1 MSRIFSFF
9 GKFLFLSFFH
19 SSLLSS
25 KICRPFFPIRLP
37 CFLLTSSPWPL
48 TVYCRFSFIHFFPFR
63 ILDLLFVLTFIF
75 SAAVC
80 VLAFFFYLHFSLL
93 LRMICWWNIFLYLWF
108 YAQDPFVCSVVCPL
122 WFRGPCRYCSL
133 CMVVRLS
140 IPNCTGPHVCLYYFV
155 VPVLLLWFL
164 FSFSNRDYF
173 SLLAIGP
180 ATNSVVISVVLCAC
194 ELYLHFII
202 FSHVLILC
210 SLFPF
215 ILPLLWLLLLA

>member
-1 MSRIFSFF
+1 MLPSCFFSLAPYCLLQIFVHSFLPLQDLRFAFRPYFYFQCSCLCSRI
-9 GKFLFLSFFH
+9 L
-19 SSLLSS
+19 
-25 KICRPFFPIRLP
+25 
-37 CFLLTSSPWPL
+37 
-48 TVYCRFSFIHFFPFR
+48 
-63 ILDLLFVLTFIF
+63 
-75 SAAVC
+75 
-80 VLAFFFYLHFSLL
+80 FFYLDFSLL

-122 WFRGPCRYCSL
+122 WFRGLCRCCSL

-155 VPVLLLWFL
+155 VPVLLLWFS

-180 ATNSVVISVVLCAC
+180 AINSVVISVVLCAC
-194 ELYLHFII
+194 ELYLHYII
-202 FSHVLILC
+202 FSRVLILC

-215 ILPLLWLLLLA
+215 ILTLLWLLLLA